1 MYRKIKLSAQ
11 DIESIRKLAR
21 DERFT
26 LGFSDDP
33 PIANDIHTILDKLEI
48 ILLEIPIEAERGKPA
63 FSAVILCSEDG
74 GESLVFIG
82 LNTADYFDK
91 QIFAIAHELYH
102 FFTKTGSHLSR
113 QDGQEDDVVEARA
126 NWFAAEFLLPEDVLR
141 RRVFEEFK
149 SYSLITIQTKVLLRF
164 IARLHCIWW
173 LPYRSLVKR
182 LWEIKA
188 ITEVQYQELYT
199 IDERDPDGEYS
210 RIGRSTQSDV
220 FLKLNTATKTVGSSP
235 RAIEIILRNFEDNL
249 IDEDTFGR
257 MLGLFKKSPADY
269 DYEISISPDDMDDM
283 DEIHD
288 FIEGWNHDH

>member
-11 DIESIRKLAR
+11 EIESIRKLAR
-21 DERFT
+21 DERFS
-26 LGFSDDP
+26 LGFSDEP
-33 PIANDIHTILDKLEI
+33 PIANDIYTILDMLEI
-48 ILLEIPIEAERGKPA
+48 ILLEIPIEAEQGKPS
-63 FSAVILCSEDG
+63 FSTVILCSEEG

-82 LNTADYFDK
+82 LNTADYYDK

-113 QDGQEDDVVEARA
+113 QDGQENNVVEAKA
-126 NWFAAEFLLPEDVLR
+126 NWFAAEFLLPEDVLK

-149 SYSLITIQTKVLLRF
+149 SFSLADIQIKVLLRF
-164 IARLHCIWW
+164 IARLHCTWW

-188 ITEVQYQELYT
+188 ITALQYKELYE
-199 IDERDPDGEYS
+199 INERDLDGEYG

-220 FLKLNTATKTVGSSP
+220 FIKLNTVTKTVGSSP
-235 RAIEIILRNFEDNL
+235 GAIETILRNFEDNL
-249 IDEDTFGR
+249 IDEDTFVR
-257 MLGLFKKSPADY
+257 MLGLFKKSPAEY
-269 DYEISISPDDMDDM
+269 GYEISISQDDM

-288 FIEGWNHDH
+288 FIEGWNHDG